1 MAAAAT
7 GVYVGCV
14 WQEYLLLLEQ
24 LAVPPSVSVLT
35 GSGLNFLI
43 GRVSY
48 TFGFQGAH
56 SHRQPNGASC
66 SMVAHA
72 MQQQGAA
79 FALRGIPVGCTRQDS
94 SKPSACE
101 DCQQQLIRSQE

>member
-1 MAAAAT
+1 MQHPCLQDALSAGAEVPLAAT

-14 WQEYLLLLEQ
+14 WQEYQLLLEQ

-35 GSGLNFLI
+35 GSGMNFLI

-56 SHRQPNGASC
+56 PPP
-66 SMVAHA
+66 M
-72 MQQQGAA
+72 
-79 FALRGIPVGCTRQDS
+79 ALRNLLC
-94 SKPSACE
+94 
-101 DCQQQLIRSQE
+101 L